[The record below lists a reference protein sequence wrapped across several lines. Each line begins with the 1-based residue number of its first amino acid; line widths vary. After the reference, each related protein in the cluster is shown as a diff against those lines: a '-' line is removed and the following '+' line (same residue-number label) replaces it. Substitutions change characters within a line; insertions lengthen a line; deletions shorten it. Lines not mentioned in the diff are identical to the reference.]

1 MGECLAT
8 NQRFDTVKSHK
19 RLILYNKAHTTCKIS
34 TQKFKKS
41 LIFISCVIK
50 YLHAIEYSYVTD
62 VFNKSQL
69 SMLLYAICINFH
81 PAVLHC
87 SERVIKSRF
96 NFQPF
101 AFRVSS

>member
-1 MGECLAT
+1 M
-8 NQRFDTVKSHK
+8 
-19 RLILYNKAHTTCKIS
+19 KIS
-34 TQKFKKS
+34 S
-41 LIFISCVIK
+41 
-50 YLHAIEYSYVTD
+50 VTD

-87 SERVIKSRF
+87 SERFIEGSF